1 MRMMRSSLGW
11 IFGLAVVGLVV
22 WVGAVAV
29 AYLTIPDGN
38 TEAQRFDAV
47 IVLGTTAAP
56 DGTPSP
62 ELRERVEEGVRQ
74 YRAGAAPHLI
84 MTGGAAHNQYAEGHV
99 MALLAESEGVPK
111 EAIVE
116 EDQAQNTIQNI
127 WYSRHIMEERGW
139 RSAEV
144 VSSPYHL
151 PRTALILREYRGT
164 AEEFRWRTHRAHW
177 PPEYGLRQKAPKV
190 IHEAIGCLRLRE
202 HGFSSRRFFPPHSGS
217 GVERTGGGR

>member
-1 MRMMRSSLGW
+1 MRILRSPLGW
-11 IFGLAVVGLVV
+11 IFGLVVVLVAWAAAVTT
-22 WVGAVAV
+22 

-38 TEAQRFDAV
+38 TDARQFDAL

-62 ELRERVEEGVRQ
+62 EMRERVEEGVRQ
-74 YRAGAAPHLI
+74 YRAGVAPHLI

-99 MALLAESEGVPK
+99 MAVLAESEGVPK

-127 WYSRHIMEERGW
+127 WYSRHIMDERGW

-164 AEEFRWRTHRAHW
+164 GEAFQWRTHGAHW
-177 PPEYGLRQKAPKV
+177 PPEYALGQKAPRV
-190 IHEAIGCLRLRE
+190 VYEAIGCLRLRM
-202 HGFSSRRFFPPHSGS
+202 HGFPSRRFFPEHGGG
-217 GVERTGGGR
+217 GVERTGVAR